1 MHNSPLYAAIDLGSN
16 SFHMLVVRE
25 VAGALRTVTKV
36 KRKVRLAAGLD
47 PEFRLSRAA
56 MERGW
61 DCLRL
66 FSEQLQDIP
75 SDNIRVVGTAT
86 LRLATNVD
94 EFLSEAERVLNHSI
108 EIISGEEEAKTIYE
122 GVSWTS
128 AGEGN
133 RLVIDI
139 GGASTEL
146 VIGEHSEAKLLNSL
160 HMGCVTWL
168 NNHFGD
174 GELSE
179 ARFQQAIAA
188 AKAVLEKVAEDYRAL
203 GWRTCVGALGWRT
216 CVGASGTVQ
225 ALQEIMLAQ
234 GKSERVTLPKL
245 QELMGQ
251 AIACGKL
258 DQLQLEGLAAER
270 LTVFPSGL
278 AILIAIFET
287 LGIESMTL
295 AGGALRE
302 GLIYGLLGN
311 NHDCDARDRTAD
323 SLISRYQLD
332 KEHAERVRDTA
343 VLAFTQLQ
351 PAWRLS
357 KRYGRP
363 ILRYAALLHEIGL
376 CIEYKKAPQHAAY
389 IIDNIDMPGF
399 TPAQKKLLSALL
411 FNQRDDFKLDT
422 LEKQGAVTGR
432 QAIRLARILRI
443 ALILCMRRTQGTVPS
458 FTLQAEEESLTLTLP
473 KGWMDEHYLR
483 ASELRLEME
492 RQQKMGWPTR
502 VQEA

>member
-1 MHNSPLYAAIDLGSN
+1 VSSTPLYAAIDLGSN
-16 SFHMLVVRE
+16 SFHMLVVCE
-25 VAGALRTVTKV
+25 VAGALRTVAKV

-47 PEFRLSRAA
+47 ADFRLSQSA

-66 FSEQLQDIP
+66 FAEQLQDIP
-75 SDNIRVVGTAT
+75 PENIRVVGTAT
-86 LRLATNVD
+86 LRLATNVE
-94 EFLSEAERVLNHSI
+94 EFLQEAERVLNHSI

-146 VIGEHSEAKLLNSL
+146 VIGEQSEAKLLSSL

-174 GELSE
+174 GELSAE
-179 ARFQQAIAA
+179 RFQQAIDA
-188 AKAVLEKVAEDYRAL
+188 AKAVLLDVAGDYVAL
-203 GWRTCVGALGWRT
+203 GWNS

-245 QELMGQ
+245 QELKQQ
-251 AIACGKL
+251 AIACGRL
-258 DQLQLEGLAAER
+258 DQLQLEGLTAER

-278 AILIAIFET
+278 AILIALFEV

-311 NHDCDARDRTAD
+311 SHDCDARDRTAN
-323 SLISRYQLD
+323 SLINRYQLD
-332 KEHAERVRDTA
+332 REHAERVRDT
-343 VLAFTQLQ
+343 VVEAFNQVQ
-351 PAWRLS
+351 AAWRLS
-357 KRYGRP
+357 RRYGRP

-399 TPAQKKLLSALL
+399 TPAQKHLLSALL
-411 FNQRDDFKLDT
+411 FNQRDDFKLT
-422 LEKQGAVTGR
+422 PLERQGAVTAR
-432 QAIRLARILRI
+432 QSIRLARLLRL
-443 ALILCMRRTQGTVPS
+443 ALILCMRRTQGTVPE
-458 FTLQAEEESLTLTLP
+458 FQLQANGDSLLLTLP
-473 KGWMDEHYLR
+473 TGWLDVHYLR
-483 ASELRLEME
+483 ASELRLEIE
-492 RQQKMGWPTR
+492 RQQKMGWPISIAESD
-502 VQEA
+502 QI

>member
-25 VAGALRTVTKV
+25 VAGALRTVAKV

-47 PEFRLSRAA
+47 ADFRLSRVA

-66 FSEQLQDIP
+66 FAEQLQDIP
-75 SDNIRVVGTAT
+75 ADNIRVVGTAT

-94 EFLSEAERVLNHSI
+94 EFISEAERVLNHSI

-179 ARFQQAIAA
+179 ARFEQAIAA
-188 AKAVLEKVAEDYRAL
+188 AKAVLEKVADDYR
-203 GWRTCVGALGWRT
+203 ALGWRT

-287 LGIESMTL
+287 LNIESMTL

-323 SLISRYQLD
+323 SLINRYQLD

-343 VLAFTQLQ
+343 IEAFTQLQ

-357 KRYGRP
+357 SATVGRSCAM
-363 ILRYAALLHEIGL
+363 RH
-376 CIEYKKAPQHAAY
+376 CCTKSV
-389 IIDNIDMPGF
+389 
-399 TPAQKKLLSALL
+399 SASS
-411 FNQRDDFKLDT
+411 T
-422 LEKQGAVTGR
+422 
-432 QAIRLARILRI
+432 
-443 ALILCMRRTQGTVPS
+443 RRHRN
-458 FTLQAEEESLTLTLP
+458 TLP
-473 KGWMDEHYLR
+473 TSSTTSICR
-483 ASELRLEME
+483 ASLPRRRSCCRPCCSTSGMNSSWNRWRSRGRSPLV
-492 RQQKMGWPTR
+492 RRSGWLASCVSP
-502 VQEA
+502 

>member
-25 VAGALRTVTKV
+25 VAGALRTVAKV

-75 SDNIRVVGTAT
+75 ADNIRVVGTAT

-179 ARFQQAIAA
+179 ARFKQAIAA
-188 AKAVLEKVAEDYRAL
+188 AKAVLEKVAEDYR
-203 GWRTCVGALGWRT
+203 ALGWRT

-258 DQLQLEGLAAER
+258 DRLQLEGLAAER

-287 LGIESMTL
+287 LDIESMTL

-332 KEHAERVRDTA
+332 KEHAETGARYRRRGV
-343 VLAFTQLQ
+343 Q
-351 PAWRLS
+351 PA
-357 KRYGRP
+357 
-363 ILRYAALLHEIGL
+363 ATGL
-376 CIEYKKAPQHAAY
+376 A
-389 IIDNIDMPGF
+389 
-399 TPAQKKLLSALL
+399 
-411 FNQRDDFKLDT
+411 T
-422 LEKQGAVTGR
+422 LETLR
-432 QAIRLARILRI
+432 SPNLA
-443 ALILCMRRTQGTVPS
+443 LCRPAARDRP
-458 FTLQAEEESLTLTLP
+458 L
-473 KGWMDEHYLR
+473 Y
-483 ASELRLEME
+483 
-492 RQQKMGWPTR
+492 R
-502 VQEA
+502 VQESAATRRLHHRQHRHAGLYPCAKEAVVGPAVQPAGRIQAGTTGETGCRHRSSGDPTGPYPAHRPDPLHAPYPGHSAQLHPAGRRGVTDPDPAQGLDG

>member
-1 MHNSPLYAAIDLGSN
+1 MVATATTAAVRHARTKGLAQLHNSPLYAAIDLGSN

-188 AKAVLEKVAEDYRAL
+188 AKTVLEKVAEDYR
-203 GWRTCVGALGWRT
+203 ALGWRT

-251 AIACGKL
+251 AIACGRL
-258 DQLQLEGLAAER
+258 DRLQLEGLAAER

-287 LGIESMTL
+287 LNIESMTL

-343 VLAFTQLQ
+343 VEAFNQLQ

-363 ILRYAALLHEIGL
+363 ILRYAALL
-376 CIEYKKAPQHAAY
+376 
-389 IIDNIDMPGF
+389 
-399 TPAQKKLLSALL
+399 
-411 FNQRDDFKLDT
+411 FNQRDEFKLDT

-483 ASELRLEME
+483 ASELRLEVE

>member
-1 MHNSPLYAAIDLGSN
+1 
-16 SFHMLVVRE
+16 
-25 VAGALRTVTKV
+25 
-36 KRKVRLAAGLD
+36 
-47 PEFRLSRAA
+47 
-56 MERGW
+56 
-61 DCLRL
+61 
-66 FSEQLQDIP
+66 
-75 SDNIRVVGTAT
+75 
-86 LRLATNVD
+86 
-94 EFLSEAERVLNHSI
+94 
-108 EIISGEEEAKTIYE
+108 
-122 GVSWTS
+122 
-128 AGEGN
+128 
-133 RLVIDI
+133 
-139 GGASTEL
+139 
-146 VIGEHSEAKLLNSL
+146 LNSL

-179 ARFQQAIAA
+179 ARFEQAIAA
-188 AKAVLEKVAEDYRAL
+188 AKAVLEKVADDYR
-203 GWRTCVGALGWRT
+203 ALGWRT

-258 DQLQLEGLAAER
+258 DRLQLEGLAAER

-287 LGIESMTL
+287 LDIESMTL

-343 VLAFTQLQ
+343 VEAFNQLQ

-411 FNQRDDFKLDT
+411 FNQRDEFKLEP

-483 ASELRLEME
+483 ASELRFEVE

>member
-56 MERGW
+56 MARGW

-66 FSEQLQDIP
+66 FAEQLQDIP
-75 SDNIRVVGTAT
+75 AENVRVVGTAT

-94 EFLSEAERVLNHSI
+94 QFLKEAERVLNHSI

-160 HMGCVTWL
+160 HMGCVTGL
-168 NNHFGD
+168 NNYFGD

-179 ARFQQAIAA
+179 ARFHQAIGA
-188 AKAVLEKVAEDYRAL
+188 AKQVLAPVADDYRAL
-203 GWRTCVGALGWRT
+203 GWHT

-234 GKSERVTLPKL
+234 GQSERVTLPKL
-245 QELMGQ
+245 LALMDQ
-251 AIACGKL
+251 TIACGRL

-287 LGIESMTL
+287 LQIDSMTL

-311 NHDCDARDRTAD
+311 NHDCDARDRTAN

-332 KEHAERVRDTA
+332 KDHAERVRDTA
-343 VLAFTQLQ
+343 IEAFTQLH
-351 PAWRLS
+351 PSWRLS
-357 KRYGRP
+357 TRYGRP

-411 FNQRDDFKLDT
+411 FNQRDEFKLEV
-422 LEKQGAVTGR
+422 LEKQGAVTAH

-443 ALILCMRRTQGTVPS
+443 ALILCMRRTQGTVPI
-458 FTLQAEEESLTLTLP
+458 FTLQAQEESLTLTLP
-473 KGWMDEHYLR
+473 RGWMEDHYLR
-483 ASELRLEME
+483 ASELRLEVE
-492 RQQKMGWPTR
+492 RQRKMGWPTS

>member
-47 PEFRLSRAA
+47 ADFRLSRAA

-75 SDNIRVVGTAT
+75 ADNIRVVGTAT

-94 EFLSEAERVLNHSI
+94 EFLREAERVLNHNI

-146 VIGEHSEAKLLNSL
+146 VIGEQSEAKLLNSL

-179 ARFQQAIAA
+179 ARFKQAIAA
-188 AKAVLEKVAEDYRAL
+188 AKTVLEKVADDYR
-203 GWRTCVGALGWRT
+203 VLGWRT

-343 VLAFTQLQ
+343 IEAFTQLQ

-411 FNQRDDFKLDT
+411 FNQRDEFKLEP
-422 LEKQGAVTGR
+422 LEKQGAVTAR

-443 ALILCMRRTQGTVPS
+443 ALILCMRRTQGTVPI
-458 FTLQAEEESLTLTLP
+458 FTLQADDETLTLTLP
-473 KGWMDEHYLR
+473 KGWLDEHYLR
-483 ASELRLEME
+483 ASELRLEVE

-502 VQEA
+502 LLEA

>member
-1 MHNSPLYAAIDLGSN
+1 
-16 SFHMLVVRE
+16 
-25 VAGALRTVTKV
+25 
-36 KRKVRLAAGLD
+36 
-47 PEFRLSRAA
+47 
-56 MERGW
+56 
-61 DCLRL
+61 
-66 FSEQLQDIP
+66 
-75 SDNIRVVGTAT
+75 
-86 LRLATNVD
+86 
-94 EFLSEAERVLNHSI
+94 
-108 EIISGEEEAKTIYE
+108 
-122 GVSWTS
+122 
-128 AGEGN
+128 
-133 RLVIDI
+133 
-139 GGASTEL
+139 
-146 VIGEHSEAKLLNSL
+146 
-160 HMGCVTWL
+160 
-168 NNHFGD
+168 
-174 GELSE
+174 
-179 ARFQQAIAA
+179 
-188 AKAVLEKVAEDYRAL
+188 
-203 GWRTCVGALGWRT
+203 
-216 CVGASGTVQ
+216 
-225 ALQEIMLAQ
+225 
-234 GKSERVTLPKL
+234 
-245 QELMGQ
+245 MGQ

>member
-1 MHNSPLYAAIDLGSN
+1 MSSTPLYAAIDLGSN

-25 VAGALRTVTKV
+25 VAGALRTVAKV
-36 KRKVRLAAGLD
+36 KRKVRLASGLD
-47 PEFRLSRAA
+47 EHFRLSRTA

-75 SDNIRVVGTAT
+75 PENIRVVGTAT
-86 LRLATNVD
+86 LRLATNVE
-94 EFLSEAERVLNHSI
+94 EFLAEAERVLNHSI

-146 VIGEHSEAKLLNSL
+146 VIGEQSEAKLLSSL

-168 NNHFGD
+168 SNHFGD
-174 GELSE
+174 GVLSE
-179 ARFQQAIAA
+179 DRFAQAIDA
-188 AKAVLEKVAEDYRAL
+188 AKAVLTEVAHDYRLL
-203 GWRTCVGALGWRT
+203 GWKS

-245 QELMGQ
+245 QELMQQ
-251 AIACGKL
+251 AIACGRL
-258 DQLQLEGLAAER
+258 DQLQLEGLTAER

-278 AILIAIFET
+278 AILIALFEV

-311 NHDCDARDRTAD
+311 SHDCDARDRTAD
-323 SLISRYQLD
+323 SLINRYQLD
-332 KEHAERVRDTA
+332 REHAERVRDTA
-343 VLAFTQLQ
+343 VEAFAQVQ
-351 PAWRLS
+351 SGWRLS
-357 KRYGRP
+357 RRYGRP

-411 FNQRDDFKLDT
+411 LNQRDDFKLEP
-422 LEKQGAVTGR
+422 LEKQGAVTAR
-432 QAIRLARILRI
+432 QAIRLARLLRLS
-443 ALILCMRRTQGTVPS
+443 LILCMRRTQGTVPT
-458 FTLQAEEESLTLTLP
+458 FTLQAEEDALTLALP
-473 KGWMDEHYLR
+473 KGWLDVHYLR
-483 ASELRLEME
+483 ASELRMEVE

-502 VQEA
+502 LIEREA

>member
-1 MHNSPLYAAIDLGSN
+1 MSSSPLYAAIDLGSN
-16 SFHMLVVRE
+16 SFHMLVVCE
-25 VAGALRTVTKV
+25 VAGALRTVVKV

-47 PEFRLSRAA
+47 ADFSLSRAA

-66 FSEQLQDIP
+66 FAEQLQDIP
-75 SDNIRVVGTAT
+75 PENIRVVGTAT
-86 LRLATNVD
+86 LRLASNVD
-94 EFLSEAERVLNHSI
+94 DFLREAERVLNHNI

-146 VIGEHSEAKLLNSL
+146 VIGEQSEAKLLSSL

-174 GELSE
+174 GELSAE
-179 ARFQQAIAA
+179 RFQQAISA
-188 AKAVLEKVAEDYRAL
+188 AKSVLVKVAADYLAL
-203 GWRTCVGALGWRT
+203 GWKS

-234 GKSERVTLPKL
+234 GKSEQVTLPKL
-245 QELMGQ
+245 RELMQQ
-251 AIACGKL
+251 AIACGRL
-258 DQLQLEGLAAER
+258 DRLQLEGLNAER

-278 AILIAIFET
+278 AILIALFEE

-311 NHDCDARDRTAD
+311 SHDCDARDRTAN
-323 SLISRYQLD
+323 SLINRYQLD
-332 KEHAERVRDTA
+332 REHAERVRDT
-343 VLAFTQLQ
+343 VVEAFGQVQ
-351 PAWRLS
+351 AGWRLS
-357 KRYGRP
+357 RRYGRP

-411 FNQRDDFKLDT
+411 LNQRDDFRLDP
-422 LEKQGAVTGR
+422 LERQGAVTGQ
-432 QAIRLARILRI
+432 QAIQLVRLLRLSI
-443 ALILCMRRTQGTVPS
+443 ILCMRRTRGTVPN
-458 FTLQAEEESLTLTLP
+458 FAFHAEGESLTLTLP
-473 KGWMDEHYLR
+473 KGWLDVHYLR
-483 ASELRLEME
+483 ASELRLEVE

-502 VQEA
+502 LQERDQE